1 MQRLQ
6 LLGTLAVVSAEGLTI
21 VFAGMMR
28 TSSQAAALLHT
39 SVSRIWTP
47 HTSLPPA
54 TSTATSSGGAGT
66 PSTSPTLSSTPS
78 RIDSGGGTGN
88 TLSTEYYFRWEIK
101 QIFSTWN
108 HLFYAFK
115 HNIKLS
121 ASSVKIYFVSL
132 LHGSSRESVEVKF
145 MEVWRQYCYY
155 RFLVKYAIL
164 TELQRN
170 FCFEKNCK
178 KLFWPSW
185 ACAVDI
191 KWWLILNLHY
201 NWFWLKYK
209 SGKFSFT
216 LLQVAGERGV

>member
-1 MQRLQ
+1 M
-6 LLGTLAVVSAEGLTI
+6 I
-21 VFAGMMR
+21 VKTDGSF
-28 TSSQAAALLHT
+28 AALGNTGGGGCRGAHY
-39 SVSRIWTP
+39 SVCRDEEDQQPCS
-47 HTSLPPA
+47 SPPA
-54 TSTATSSGGAGT
+54 DICQQDLDPTHFAPTGDIYSYFQRRRRDPFHFANPLQHSVKNRLGGRHGKYFVYWIIL
-66 PSTSPTLSSTPS
+66 LSRRNKTNS
-78 RIDSGGGTGN
+78 
-88 TLSTEYYFRWEIK
+88 
-101 QIFSTWN
+101 FSTWN

-191 KWWLILNLHY
+191 KWWLILYLH
-201 NWFWLKYK
+201 
-209 SGKFSFT
+209 
-216 LLQVAGERGV
+216 